1 MISEKNKHPGSWV
14 RPLAEYG
21 PIVVFFAV
29 YWLYGIFPATAS
41 IMAATCV
48 AIPLSYFVE
57 RRIPILSL
65 ITAVIVGVFGGLT
78 LWLQDETFI
87 KMKPTIIQVL
97 FGVVLLVGDL
107 FGKNFLR
114 LLMGKALE
122 MKETGWKILTRRFAY
137 FFFLMAVLNELIWRT
152 QTTDIWVNFKVFG
165 ILILTAVFFVCQA
178 PLIKKY
184 SIEPNRN
191 EE

>member
-1 MISEKNKHPGSWV
+1 MISEKNKQSVSWV
-14 RPLAEYG
+14 RPIAEYG

-29 YWLYGIFPATAS
+29 YSLYGIFPATAS
-41 IMAATCV
+41 IIAATCV
-48 AIPLSYFVE
+48 AIPLSYLAE
-57 RRIPILSL
+57 RRIPVLSL

-137 FFFLMAVLNELIWRT
+137 FFFLMAILNELIWRT